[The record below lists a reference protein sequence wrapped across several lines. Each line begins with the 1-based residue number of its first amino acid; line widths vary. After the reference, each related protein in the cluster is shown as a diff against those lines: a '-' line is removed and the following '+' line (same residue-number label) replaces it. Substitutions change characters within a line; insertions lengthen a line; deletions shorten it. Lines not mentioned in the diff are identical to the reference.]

1 MRLEELV
8 NKNHNKLNEN
18 DLLIWQY
25 IQSHKKECSVISIE
39 ELAKKCCISRTTI
52 SRFSRKLSFE
62 GFREL
67 KIHLKLECEE
77 DKAVKPILL
86 DDVCQNY
93 IKGIQIARD
102 MDMRDI
108 CEHIHRADRLF
119 VFGTGEAQNA
129 AAQMLRRMFLYA
141 NRFFVVLAGK
151 SELTVVLEDLQKDDF
166 MLIISFSGENNLAVN
181 AAKTVKSKGVY
192 LLSLTELSSNTLAEL
207 SDRSLYITATPLM
220 QVGGAVF
227 ETCSSYHNVLEI
239 LCIKYLL
246 YHREKEGE

>member
-8 NKNHNKLNEN
+8 NENHKKLNEN

-25 IQSHKKECSVISIE
+25 IQSHKKECSTASIG

-52 SRFSRKLSFE
+52 SRFAQKLSFE

-67 KIHLKLECEE
+67 KMHLKLEYEG
-77 DKAVKPILL
+77 DQTVNPIFL

-93 IKGIQIARD
+93 QKGIEAAKD
-102 MDMRDI
+102 TDMRDI
-108 CEHIHRADRLF
+108 CEHISGAERLF

-141 NRFFVVLAGK
+141 KRYFVVLAGK
-151 SELTVVLEDLQKDDF
+151 SELSMVLEDLGKDDF
-166 MLIISFSGENNLAVN
+166 MLVISFSGENELAVK
-181 AAKTVKSKGVY
+181 AAKTVKEKGAY
-192 LLSLTELSSNTLAEL
+192 LLSLTELSSNTLAKL
-207 SDRSLYITATPLM
+207 SDRSLYIWTTPLLKA
-220 QVGGAVF
+220 GEAVF
-227 ETCSSYHNVLEI
+227 ETCSSYHSVLEI

-246 YHREKEGE
+246 FLRERER